1 MVILILDLFNSLN
14 SFENIKNVKEIKK
27 NNDNFEVNYSK
38 IYEFTLNIQKQN
50 FDIIMCIPE
59 EWNLKL
65 IDFYIKDYKN
75 IKFIPHLEKNGKIC
89 LFDKEGLLVEENLNG
104 IAIES
109 IERLNK
115 VLYEGLNDINK
126 LDFINEFDAYW
137 NLLSTNNIAKSNV
150 NLSNDIKIIKYK
162 IKNNKKNI
170 DLVFSDDEN
179 SFKVYNIKG
188 SIKNAIYIP
197 IKSKEY
203 IYPPDWRKNFD
214 FYKFCSLLNIE
225 YIFSSKYIN
234 KCGNDLVLLIN
245 ITQPNKT
252 NCLISLYI
260 KNIKQYTINIKNNT
274 LILPN
279 ITGIP
284 LSVYRCDE
292 EYLLGRGGIERV
304 FSNKKILVIGCGS
317 IGGYLVD
324 ELVKSGFLNI
334 CLVDYD
340 ILSYNNIYRHLLGL
354 EYIGEYK
361 TTAIIRYLSKNLPHA
376 KVISNEDSIRLL
388 LEEGSLELSDFDLII
403 SSTGDINLN
412 RWLNKYIKIKKIIT
426 PVIYIWNEALGIGS
440 HALYIKDNYLG
451 CFECTIGKDEL
462 GIYDKTSY
470 FERGQTFTKKMNSC
484 NSTFV
489 PYGSIHSVRTA
500 ILGVDIAIKHMNGN
514 IKENFLISI
523 KDDGTV
529 YLKEN
534 LKLSNRYIKQKNKQQ
549 IISGEN
555 FDRKNCFICK
565 RKT

>member
-1 MVILILDLFNSLN
+1 M
-14 SFENIKNVKEIKK
+14 
-27 NNDNFEVNYSK
+27 
-38 IYEFTLNIQKQN
+38 
-50 FDIIMCIPE
+50 
-59 EWNLKL
+59 
-65 IDFYIKDYKN
+65 
-75 IKFIPHLEKNGKIC
+75 
-89 LFDKEGLLVEENLNG
+89 
-104 IAIES
+104 
-109 IERLNK
+109 
-115 VLYEGLNDINK
+115 
-126 LDFINEFDAYW
+126 
-137 NLLSTNNIAKSNV
+137 
-150 NLSNDIKIIKYK
+150 
-162 IKNNKKNI
+162 
-170 DLVFSDDEN
+170 
-179 SFKVYNIKG
+179 
-188 SIKNAIYIP
+188 
-197 IKSKEY
+197 
-203 IYPPDWRKNFD
+203 
-214 FYKFCSLLNIE
+214 NIE

-376 KVISNEDSIRLL
+376 KVISHEDSIRLL

-412 RWLNKYIKIKKIIT
+412 RWLN
-426 PVIYIWNEALGIGS
+426 
-440 HALYIKDNYLG
+440 
-451 CFECTIGKDEL
+451 
-462 GIYDKTSY
+462 
-470 FERGQTFTKKMNSC
+470 
-484 NSTFV
+484 
-489 PYGSIHSVRTA
+489 
-500 ILGVDIAIKHMNGN
+500 
-514 IKENFLISI
+514 
-523 KDDGTV
+523 
-529 YLKEN
+529 
-534 LKLSNRYIKQKNKQQ
+534 
-549 IISGEN
+549 
-555 FDRKNCFICK
+555 
-565 RKT
+565 